1 MFGENNSVAHD
12 LNLEIILDRQRFV
25 AKKFDLSLKS
35 AK

>member
-25 AKKFDLSLKS
+25 AKNLT
-35 AK
+35 